1 MKSTE
6 NVTTMTENTSI
17 ISRPEKRFFS
27 TTEVITFLRDY
38 AGLVISRSTVF
49 KWTMAGKIPCQKAPN
64 GRLLFPCEAVKKWI
78 ESGHIEG
85 EG

>member
-1 MKSTE
+1 
-6 NVTTMTENTSI
+6 MTENTSI

-64 GRLLFPCEAVKKWI
+64 GRLLFPVNEVRDWI
-78 ESGHIEG
+78 ESGSTENVEG
-85 EG
+85 